1 MNTYYFQGVRWIPG
15 SRTLGDF
22 DFDDCEITAETA
34 EKAWEELDKM
44 TTLKT
49 WKTVGLITINNQRY
63 YEGV

>member
-1 MNTYYFQGVRWIPG
+1 MNTYYFQGVRWIP
-15 SRTLGDF
+15 SYRDF

-34 EKAWEELDKM
+34 EKAWEKLDKM

-63 YEGV
+63 YESI